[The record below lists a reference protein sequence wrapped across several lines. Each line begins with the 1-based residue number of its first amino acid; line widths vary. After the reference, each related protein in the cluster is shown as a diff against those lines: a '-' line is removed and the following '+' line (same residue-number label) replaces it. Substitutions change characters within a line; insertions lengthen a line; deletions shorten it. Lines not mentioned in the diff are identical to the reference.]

1 MKPLPILRF
10 SVFGLIATQAIG
22 PFSIFSVG
30 SIFKGVR
37 FIYYSVG
44 NNMLHNYY
52 AFRRNLLNN
61 FKSFSKSFSKDGNIS
76 ISGLIFSG
84 FIL

>member
-1 MKPLPILRF
+1 MAKRKNN
-10 SVFGLIATQAIG
+10 AIMAG
-22 PFSIFSVG
+22 QNDKSAYEI
-30 SIFKGVR
+30 INK
-37 FIYYSVG
+37 YK
-44 NNMLHNYY
+44 MLHHYY